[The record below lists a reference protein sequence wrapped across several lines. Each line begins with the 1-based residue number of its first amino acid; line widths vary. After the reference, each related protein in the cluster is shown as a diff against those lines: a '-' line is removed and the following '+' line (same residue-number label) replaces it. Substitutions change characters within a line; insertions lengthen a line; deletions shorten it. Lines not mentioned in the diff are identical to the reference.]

1 MSTPDLGPIL
11 EDLAAGRI
19 DASEAARR
27 IDELKAASPEP
38 KPAEPTNEELKDE
51 PEDEEVGRRQFPPY
65 AREVFGQP
73 GP

>member
-27 IDELKAASPEP
+27 IDEAKSVPEP
-38 KPAEPTNEELKDE
+38 TPTEPTNDELLDE
-51 PEDEEVGRRQFPPY
+51 PEEEGRRQFPP
-65 AREVFGQP
+65 
-73 GP
+73 